1 MAIVFPPVNS
11 GGASV
16 ASLSAIQI
24 DLDALQLVADKIDD
38 AAVDGLSGTKNSLAY
53 KVHEIEKHF
62 HGREYWYGKDSADTF
77 FNATSATA
85 WQMAS
90 SATINTFGPSIQ
102 LSNGDE
108 IESGDPTKYYDL
120 HRIYVKAASVQDK
133 VYRIMFTYATGGTAG
148 QAAVLTETLYVKA
161 DNKIDSSPVEIQGPR
176 IACNNKL
183 WGQVACETGSGTID
197 ILVGLHIYAG

>member
-11 GGASV
+11 GGASA

-24 DLDALQLVADKIDD
+24 DLDALQLVADKID
-38 AAVDGLSGTKNSLAY
+38 AAAIDGLSGTKNSLAY

-62 HGREYWYGKDSADTF
+62 HNREYWYGKDSADTF

-90 SATINTFGPSIQ
+90 SATVNTFGPSIQ

-108 IESGDPTKYYDL
+108 VESGDPTKYYDF
-120 HRIYVKAASVQDK
+120 HKIYVKAAGVQDK

-161 DNKIDSSPVEIQGPR
+161 DNKIDSSPVEIMSPR
-176 IACNNKL
+176 ITCDNKL
-183 WGQVACETGSGTID
+183 WCKTACETGSGTID
-197 ILVGLHIYAG
+197 ILVGLHTYAG